1 MKRDLTGNFPGLPAV
16 FPDTMAPVV
25 HTAPDGEREL
35 SMGRWGFPPPPNLGK
50 MPVTNVRN
58 LKSPYWRGW
67 LKAEW
72 RCLVPATSFCE
83 WTDSRPKVTHWFAIK
98 GKGRVTAFET
108 GPKAVTLDFNPG
120 DIGYIK
126 RNNGHYVKNV
136 GDTDMQYLEVF
147 RSSYYADVSLSDW
160 LTHSPPEMVAQ
171 TLNIDEATIAKFP
184 NDRPLVM
191 PK

>member
-1 MKRDLTGNFPGLPAV
+1 MWRLRYLQIPTTSA
-16 FPDTMAPVV
+16 
-25 HTAPDGEREL
+25 TAP
-35 SMGRWGFPPPPNLGK
+35 
-50 MPVTNVRN
+50 
-58 LKSPYWRGW
+58 
-67 LKAEW
+67 
-72 RCLVPATSFCE
+72 
-83 WTDSRPKVTHWFAIK
+83 
-98 GKGRVTAFET
+98 
-108 GPKAVTLDFNPG
+108 
-120 DIGYIK
+120 IGYVK

-136 GDTDMQYLEVF
+136 GDTELQYLEVF

>member
-1 MKRDLTGNFPGLPAV
+1 MTQRPGAL
-16 FPDTMAPVV
+16 
-25 HTAPDGEREL
+25 RE
-35 SMGRWGFPPPPNLGK
+35 MHWHPNADEWA
-50 MPVTNVRN
+50 
-58 LKSPYWRGW
+58 YW
-67 LKAEW
+67 
-72 RCLVPATSFCE
+72 
-83 WTDSRPKVTHWFAIK
+83 IK
-98 GKGRVTAFET
+98 GKGRVTAFQT

-120 DIGYIK
+120 DIGYVK

-191 PK
+191 PR